1 MNRSSKAWV
10 TNMCQKLE
18 DIRTDIDKLVCKEP
32 VSFVGKQM
40 ETVGKQME
48 TVGNQMETVGANV
61 KNFFSG
67 IVDDFGLARVMI
79 PVHEAQVVPS
89 KGLNLV
95 ETSTNSV
102 AEVKDTTVDSNTNN
116 LKEAPSTHE
125 ELCHKPS
132 STGLPHSEQIISEIS
147 QHLIGETDSLPI
159 NETSDNATQVNL
171 DSSSTNSQNPD
182 NRFEE
187 EVVYDISSH
196 SDALAFE
203 YSDWGL
209 ENIIDLNLETD
220 NNIIQGD
227 QLMILEEKKTL
238 LNSPVDELECDLNT
252 LTTHESS
259 EPESSVTCRENQEED
274 SKHIIAGGLSS
285 ESLCESLNASSGN
298 FIVEPDTID
307 CKPMETMDYLS
318 VSSDILSSCGSFATV
333 DYHTNDD
340 AYASCSGTGLTD
352 FPTVDFE
359 EVKYEKFESG
369 DVYEGG
375 KLSLFP
381 KMSRSKSYKKM
392 IKDAFMSRKRITKE
406 YKQLA
411 IRYADIDKELCQPT
425 QSSKPPAQDLPDSEW
440 ELL

>member
-1 MNRSSKAWV
+1 MMNRSNTTWV
-10 TNMCQKLE
+10 TNMCQTLE
-18 DIRTDIDKLVCKEP
+18 DICTDIDKFVGKEP
-32 VSFVGKQM
+32 VSF
-40 ETVGKQME
+40 VGKQME

-61 KNFFSG
+61 KSFFSG
-67 IVDDFGLARVMI
+67 IVDDFGLTHMVEPGHVAK
-79 PVHEAQVVPS
+79 VVPS
-89 KGLNLV
+89 KGINLA

-102 AEVKDTTVDSNTNN
+102 AEVKDTTVDINTNN
-116 LKEAPSTHE
+116 PKEAPSTRE

-132 STGLPHSEQIISEIS
+132 STGLPLPHSEQIISEIS
-147 QHLIGETDSLPI
+147 QHLNGEMDSLPPI

-171 DSSSTNSQNPD
+171 ESSSTNRQNPE

-187 EVVYDISSH
+187 EVVYDESSH

-203 YSDWGL
+203 YSAWGL

-220 NNIIQGD
+220 NIIEGD
-227 QLMILEEKKTL
+227 QLMNLEEKKTL

-259 EPESSVTCRENQEED
+259 EPESLVTCNENQEEN
-274 SKHIIAGGLSS
+274 SKHNIPGGLSS
-285 ESLCESLNASSGN
+285 ESLCESLNSSFGN
-298 FIVEPDTID
+298 VIVEPDTID

-333 DYHTNDD
+333 DYDTNND

-352 FPTVDFE
+352 FSTVDFE
-359 EVKYEKFESG
+359 DVKYDKVESG
-369 DVYEGG
+369 AVYEGE

-381 KMSRSKSYKKM
+381 KTLRSKSYKKM

-425 QSSKPPAQDLPDSEW
+425 QSYKPPAQDLPDSEW
-440 ELL
+440 ELV